1 MALGWGA
8 TLPFCAFTVPNQAS
22 FTLQEENRPAGGF
35 SLRGS
40 LVSALEDNGVP
51 AGKVLEVPGAS
62 LLHSQ

>member
-1 MALGWGA
+1 MRRFVLRKD
-8 TLPFCAFTVPNQAS
+8 PAFLHYYDPS
-22 FTLQEENRPAGGF
+22 KEENRPAGGF